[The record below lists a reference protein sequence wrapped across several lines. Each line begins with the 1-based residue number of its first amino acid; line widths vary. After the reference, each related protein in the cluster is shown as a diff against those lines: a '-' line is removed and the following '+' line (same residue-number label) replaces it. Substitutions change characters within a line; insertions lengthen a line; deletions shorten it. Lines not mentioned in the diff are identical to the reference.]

1 MWNVQ
6 VYKDAS
12 TQLILMVRFVNMPCV
27 SHAFS
32 NFLVYLLVTSTTW
45 SRAKPMQYVSF
56 LPHPVLEARRISD
69 NTSAASIKGTA
80 ALHDFAGKKDA
91 ATNQTALFPRW
102 SLPLLSWMRSDAE
115 ACRGFFLGEKQTS
128 RAGNLLPGVKVQIAA

>member
-1 MWNVQ
+1 MECSGVQ
-6 VYKDAS
+6 GCKYTADSDGSLCEHALRVPRLLKLLGVSSRHIHNMVPSKANAIR
-12 TQLILMVRFVNMPCV
+12 QLLAPSCPG
-27 SHAFS
+27 SP
-32 NFLVYLLVTSTTW
+32 T
-45 SRAKPMQYVSF
+45 
-56 LPHPVLEARRISD
+56 ISD

-102 SLPLLSWMRSDAE
+102 SLPLLSWMRADAE